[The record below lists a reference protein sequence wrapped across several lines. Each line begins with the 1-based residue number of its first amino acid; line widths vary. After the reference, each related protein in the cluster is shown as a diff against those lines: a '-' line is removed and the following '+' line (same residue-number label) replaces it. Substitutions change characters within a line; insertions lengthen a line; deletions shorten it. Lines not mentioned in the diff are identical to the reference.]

1 MTELVPIRGSGYA
14 RVGLGLGVRVR
25 VSRVRGRGRG
35 VLQGRGRAVY
45 MRIGVVVIQSMYR
58 AMGTGVPLIFI
69 SPWPLALQ

>member
-1 MTELVPIRGSGYA
+1 M
-14 RVGLGLGVRVR
+14 
-25 VSRVRGRGRG
+25 
-35 VLQGRGRAVY
+35 LQGRGRAVY